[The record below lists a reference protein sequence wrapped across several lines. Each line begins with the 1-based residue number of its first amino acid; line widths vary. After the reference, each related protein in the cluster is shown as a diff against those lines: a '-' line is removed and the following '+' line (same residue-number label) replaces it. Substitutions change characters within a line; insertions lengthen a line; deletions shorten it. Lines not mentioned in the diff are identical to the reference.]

1 MSGGLGHLTCKSSRD
16 GAEREPERGHAAA
29 LARSGSTRSNPRRT
43 LPRGG
48 ARTRHQAGLLAWAF
62 TESHAF
68 PRQTRRSGRTE
79 AFVFPYSGGAAPA
92 LHRSSLFTGK
102 LLPRNDLS
110 DLMDVRS
117 GCDSRLPGR
126 TREGEQASGTGSI
139 RFLGAG
145 VKRQFDRDGG
155 SGDGGKERA
164 GRPSTDLGREPC
176 VLGVAWSG
184 RRYRVVPGGIRN
196 YGRFCGATRTFS
208 RKPPMRCSSEFGY
221 SATNGP
227 FVRRTS
233 PEF

>member
-1 MSGGLGHLTCKSSRD
+1 MSGGPGHLTCKSSRD

-79 AFVFPYSGGAAPA
+79 ALVFPYSGGAAPA
-92 LHRSSLFTGK
+92 LHRSSLFTDNSLFG
-102 LLPRNDLS
+102 NDLA

-176 VLGVAWSG
+176 VLGLVWCG
-184 RRYRVVPGGIRN
+184 RRYRVVPGDAVSASAGLAAVVR
-196 YGRFCGATRTFS
+196 GAR
-208 RKPPMRCSSEFGY
+208 
-221 SATNGP
+221 GP
-227 FVRRTS
+227 QQ
-233 PEF
+233 